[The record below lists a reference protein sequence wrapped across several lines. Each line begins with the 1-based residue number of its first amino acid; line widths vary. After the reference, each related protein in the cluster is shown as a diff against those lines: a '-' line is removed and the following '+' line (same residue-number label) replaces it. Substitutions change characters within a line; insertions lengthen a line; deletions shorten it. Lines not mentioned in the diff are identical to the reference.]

1 MEYVCTGATL
11 KCTMGTSCPKLKATP
26 KNVSLTGKDQANIAD
41 YVSMKNVPS
50 FGRCRSLG
58 YPPTASA
65 TAANHGK
72 LTPMPCVPG
81 TCPKWKAIDKDSL
94 ICGEPALLKPAT
106 LKCMYG
112 GTISIVDP
120 GQTLEIKARGESEQ
134 SDNKKREKAEQEIPE
149 ELLQEFNEL
158 DTEGLNKDSV
168 LDGVQLALDAAGMVP
183 VLGAIPDLINA
194 SISVLRGDW
203 VGAGLSV
210 LAAVPLVGDVAG
222 GAKLAYKGAK
232 IAKKATKSSK
242 IISNVAKKSDDIASN
257 AVIKSDNIVPKI
269 TLDEKKNIAKK
280 YISKDVTK
288 DALLKEKGVTPD
300 NVDEVYR
307 QVKIERKRE
316 AIAFYKEYTLPKNVD
331 KKLITEERKE
341 LVSQINGIDFNSK
354 VERGFVNKGDVMYQ
368 YSVDGKTGNYF
379 THNPNQSTSELGV
392 SSYIY
397 NEEAKIFKMR
407 ELNEIKFKEGGLPYL
422 RSTAK
427 EITDTWSNKIIRES
441 GKTYTK
447 KVETKGGGIQT
458 FIPGYSWKE
467 NSISKK
473 RADIIYL

>member
-26 KNVSLTGKDQANIAD
+26 KNVTLTGKDQANIAD
-41 YVSMKNVPS
+41 YVSMKNIPS

-120 GQTLEIKARGESEQ
+120 GQTLEIKVRAVPPQTKNENKQKVEQ
-134 SDNKKREKAEQEIPE
+134 DIPE
-149 ELLQEFNEL
+149 ELIQEFNEL

-203 VGAGLSV
+203 VGAGISIV
-210 LAAVPLVGDVAG
+210 AAVPGVGDVVG
-222 GAKLAYKGAK
+222 GAKIAYKGAK
-232 IAKKATKSSK
+232 IASKSTKITKAKNVSKSTKTHSGNSQIKNGSPIRQNQSNVSDNFCNGSLTDKERQQLREIRAKRAGVKPQEMHEEILYDSLPDSESEVSKFMDLLNDYKSSGATPKDIPDLELNTNTPNIFSSQVEIKPDIEYNKTDLIINTKK
-242 IISNVAKKSDDIASN
+242 IDADSQKALED
-257 AVIKSDNIVPKI
+257 
-269 TLDEKKNIAKK
+269 TK
-280 YISKDVTK
+280 YQLKK
-288 DALLKEKGVTPD
+288 DAESRSNSHKPD
-300 NVDEVYR
+300 FD
-307 QVKIERKRE
+307 
-316 AIAFYKEYTLPKNVD
+316 
-331 KKLITEERKE
+331 
-341 LVSQINGIDFNSK
+341 
-354 VERGFVNKGDVMYQ
+354 VN
-368 YSVDGKTGNYF
+368 
-379 THNPNQSTSELGV
+379 
-392 SSYIY
+392 
-397 NEEAKIFKMR
+397 A
-407 ELNEIKFKEGGLPYL
+407 
-422 RSTAK
+422 
-427 EITDTWSNKIIRES
+427 
-441 GKTYTK
+441 
-447 KVETKGGGIQT
+447 
-458 FIPGYSWKE
+458 
-467 NSISKK
+467 
-473 RADIIYL
+473 

>member
-120 GQTLEIKARGESEQ
+120 GQTLEIKVRAVPPQTKNENKQKVEQ
-134 SDNKKREKAEQEIPE
+134 DIPE

-203 VGAGLSV
+203 VGAGLSIV
-210 LAAVPLVGDVAG
+210 AAVPGVGDVVG
-222 GAKLAYKGAK
+222 GAKIAYKGAK
-232 IAKKATKSSK
+232 IASKSTKITKAKSVTKTTKAHSNSSR
-242 IISNVAKKSDDIASN
+242 IDNVSSIRKNQSN
-257 AVIKSDNIVPKI
+257 ASDNFSKGSLTDKERQQLREIR
-269 TLDEKKNIAKK
+269 AKRAGVK
-280 YISKDVTK
+280 PEEMHSEILYDKLPDSESEVSKFMDLTNDYISSGATPKDIPDLELNTNTPNIFSSQVEIKPDIEYNKTDLIINTKKIDADSQKALEDTKYQLKK
-288 DALLKEKGVTPD
+288 DAESRSDSHKH
-300 NVDEVYR
+300 
-307 QVKIERKRE
+307 
-316 AIAFYKEYTLPKNVD
+316 
-331 KKLITEERKE
+331 
-341 LVSQINGIDFNSK
+341 DFD
-354 VERGFVNKGDVMYQ
+354 VN
-368 YSVDGKTGNYF
+368 
-379 THNPNQSTSELGV
+379 
-392 SSYIY
+392 
-397 NEEAKIFKMR
+397 A
-407 ELNEIKFKEGGLPYL
+407 
-422 RSTAK
+422 
-427 EITDTWSNKIIRES
+427 
-441 GKTYTK
+441 
-447 KVETKGGGIQT
+447 
-458 FIPGYSWKE
+458 
-467 NSISKK
+467 
-473 RADIIYL
+473 

>member
-120 GQTLEIKARGESEQ
+120 GQTLEIKVCAVSPQTKNE
-134 SDNKKREKAEQEIPE
+134 NKQKVEQEIPE

-168 LDGVQLALDAAGMVP
+168 LDGVQLALDAAGMIP

-203 VGAGLSV
+203 VGAGISIV
-210 LAAVPLVGDVAG
+210 AAVPGVGDVVG
-222 GAKLAYKGAK
+222 GAKIAYKGAK
-232 IAKKATKSSK
+232 IAKNVSKVNKTAKLKDTKVVSVKQVSNGQYANTSSRK
-242 IISNVAKKSDDIASN
+242 TINIEEGKVLKNRKTDKLIED
-257 AVIKSDNIVPKI
+257 SDNVVKFPASQSSVSSTSTTTNKI
-269 TLDEKKNIAKK
+269 AEIEKNR
-280 YISKDVTK
+280 ISENNV
-288 DALLKEKGVTPD
+288 LKMD
-300 NVDEVYR
+300 SY
-307 QVKIERKRE
+307 ER
-316 AIAFYKEYTLPKNVD
+316 
-331 KKLITEERKE
+331 
-341 LVSQINGIDFNSK
+341 K
-354 VERGFVNKGDVMYQ
+354 VERVGNGKEKVHLEKKTDTTITA
-368 YSVDGKTGNYF
+368 SVDGVGSGNNNVVQIGHGRSSSYSGGNGKGNTRGEGGYKEKEKKKEKKEQSIWGNGPVDNKGTKKNDNETGNK
-379 THNPNQSTSELGV
+379 L
-392 SSYIY
+392 
-397 NEEAKIFKMR
+397 
-407 ELNEIKFKEGGLPYL
+407 
-422 RSTAK
+422 
-427 EITDTWSNKIIRES
+427 
-441 GKTYTK
+441 
-447 KVETKGGGIQT
+447 
-458 FIPGYSWKE
+458 
-467 NSISKK
+467 
-473 RADIIYL
+473 DIWT

>member
-120 GQTLEIKARGESEQ
+120 GQTLEIKVCAVSPQTKNE
-134 SDNKKREKAEQEIPE
+134 NKQKVEQEIPE

-168 LDGVQLALDAAGMVP
+168 LDGVQLALDAAGMIP

-203 VGAGLSV
+203 VGAGISIV
-210 LAAVPLVGDVAG
+210 AAVPGVGDVVG
-222 GAKLAYKGAK
+222 GAKIAYKGAK
-232 IAKKATKSSK
+232 IAKNVSKVNKTAKLKDTKVVSVKQVSNGQYANTSSRK
-242 IISNVAKKSDDIASN
+242 TINIEEGKVLKNRKTDKLIED
-257 AVIKSDNIVPKI
+257 SDNVVKFPASQSSVSSTSTTTNKI
-269 TLDEKKNIAKK
+269 AEIEKNR
-280 YISKDVTK
+280 ISENNV
-288 DALLKEKGVTPD
+288 LKMD
-300 NVDEVYR
+300 SY
-307 QVKIERKRE
+307 ER
-316 AIAFYKEYTLPKNVD
+316 
-331 KKLITEERKE
+331 
-341 LVSQINGIDFNSK
+341 K
-354 VERGFVNKGDVMYQ
+354 VERVGNGKEKVHLEKKTDTTITA
-368 YSVDGKTGNYF
+368 SVDGVGSGNNNVVQIG
-379 THNPNQSTSELGV
+379 HGRS
-392 SSYIY
+392 SSYSGG
-397 NEEAKIFKMR
+397 NGKGNTR
-407 ELNEIKFKEGGLPYL
+407 GEGGYYF
-422 RSTAK
+422 RV
-427 EITDTWSNKIIRES
+427 R
-441 GKTYTK
+441 TK
-447 KVETKGGGIQT
+447 Q
-458 FIPGYSWKE
+458 
-467 NSISKK
+467 
-473 RADIIYL
+473 LQ